1 MTNFTR
7 IIGTPLEYGDGNIH
21 IHRKKYSSGWK
32 SEKGKGYYKLPKA
45 GTEYTATSYSA
56 LKGN

>member
-1 MTNFTR
+1 V
-7 IIGTPLEYGDGNIH
+7 TPLEYGDGNIH

-32 SEKGKGYYKLPKA
+32 SENGKGYYKIPKA

-56 LKGN
+56 LKRN